1 MSGSN
6 TAISRRRLLQGAGA
20 MWLLSVSQ
28 VSLAAVSQVVA
39 VRVWPAS
46 SYTRVTVESNR
57 QLKYKQ
63 FALSNPE
70 RVVVDIE
77 DVNLNSVLKGMAAQI
92 RADDPFIKS
101 ARVWPAS
108 SYTRVTVE
116 SNRQLKYKQFALSNP
131 ERVVVDIEDV
141 NLNSVLKGMAAQIRA
156 DDPFIKSARVGQFDP
171 QTVRMVFELKQ
182 NVKPQLFALAP
193 VAGFKER
200 LVMDLYPA
208 NAQDMQDPLLALLED
223 YNKGDLEKQVPPAQ
237 SGPQPGKAGRD
248 RPIVIMLD
256 PGHGGEDSGAVGKY
270 KTREKDVVLQ
280 IARRLRSLIEKEG
293 NMKVYMTRN
302 EDIFIPLQVRV
313 AKAQKQRAD
322 LFVSIHADAF
332 TSRQPSGSS
341 VFALSTKGATSTAA
355 KYLAQTQNASDLIG
369 GVSKSGDRYVDHTM
383 FDMVQS
389 LTIADSLKF
398 GKAVLNKLGKI
409 NKLHKNQVEQAGFA
423 VLKAPDIP
431 SILVETAFISNV
443 EEERKLKTA
452 TFQQEVAESIL
463 AGIKAYFADGA
474 TLARRG

>member
-39 VRVWPAS
+39 V
-46 SYTRVTVESNR
+46 
-57 QLKYKQ
+57 
-63 FALSNPE
+63 
-70 RVVVDIE
+70 
-77 DVNLNSVLKGMAAQI
+77 
-92 RADDPFIKS
+92 
-101 ARVWPAS
+101 RVWPAS

-280 IARRLRSLIEKEG
+280 IASRLRSLIEKEG

-409 NKLHKNQVEQAGFA
+409 NNLHKNQVEQAGFA

-431 SILVETAFISNV
+431 SILIETAFISNPD
-443 EEERKLKTA
+443 EEKRLNDKAYQDKMA
-452 TFQQEVAESIL
+452 NAIM
-463 AGIKAYFADGA
+463 AGIRRYFANNPP
-474 TLARRG
+474 LAKSKMVKLD

>member
-6 TAISRRRLLQGAGA
+6 SAISRRRLLKGAGA

-28 VSLAAVSQVVA
+28 VGLAATSQVVA
-39 VRVWPAS
+39 VRVWPS
-46 SYTRVTVESNR
+46 STYTRVTVESNR
-57 QLKYKQ
+57 VLKYKQ

-70 RVVVDIE
+70 RVVVDLE
-77 DVNLNSVLKGMAAQI
+77 GVNLNSVLKGMAAQI
-92 RADDPFIKS
+92 R
-101 ARVWPAS
+101 
-108 SYTRVTVE
+108 
-116 SNRQLKYKQFALSNP
+116 
-131 ERVVVDIEDV
+131 
-141 NLNSVLKGMAAQIRA
+141 G

-193 VAGFKER
+193 VAAFKER

-208 NAQDMQDPLLALLED
+208 NATDIQDPLLALLED
-223 YNKGDLEKQVPPAQ
+223 YNKGDLQRQVPPAQ
-237 SGPQPGKAGRD
+237 SGPKPGRAGRD

-270 KTREKDVVLQ
+270 HTREKDVVLQ
-280 IARRLRSLIEKEG
+280 IARRLKALIDKEG
-293 NMKVYMTRN
+293 NMRAYMTRN
-302 EDIFIPLQVRV
+302 EDVFIPLKVRV

-355 KYLAQTQNASDLIG
+355 RYLADTQNASDLIG
-369 GVSKSGDRYVDHTM
+369 GVSKSGDRYVDHTL

-389 LTIADSLKF
+389 LTITDSLKF
-398 GKAVLNKLGKI
+398 GKAVLGKLGRV
-409 NKLHKNQVEQAGFA
+409 NKLHKNSVEQAGFA

-443 EEERKLKTA
+443 QEERKLKTA
-452 TFQQEVAESIL
+452 KFQQEVAESIL
-463 AGIKAYFADGA
+463 AGIRAYFSDGKRWRGGDRVLRRVSRPALSQTAD
-474 TLARRG
+474 TKKHP

>member
-1 MSGSN
+1 MAL
-6 TAISRRRLLQGAGA
+6 TRRQLIATTTGTLV
-20 MWLLSVSQ
+20 LSVLP
-28 VSLAAVSQVVA
+28 VKAAHAAEMVD
-39 VRVWPAS
+39 VRMWPAPE
-46 SYTRVTVESNR
+46 YTRVTLEHDEPIKF
-57 QLKYKQ
+57 KYFLVRSPKPYR
-63 FALSNPE
+63 L
-70 RVVVDIE
+70 VVDIE
-77 DVNLNSVLKGMAAQI
+77 GLTLTKRLQQMISDVSPN
-92 RADDPFIKS
+92 DPFIQS
-101 ARVWPAS
+101 VRIGQ
-108 SYTRVTVE
+108 YT
-116 SNRQLKYKQFALSNP
+116 P
-131 ERVVVDIEDV
+131 EIV
-141 NLNSVLKGMAAQIRA
+141 
-156 DDPFIKSARVGQFDP
+156 
-171 QTVRMVFELKQ
+171 
-182 NVKPQLFALAP
+182 
-193 VAGFKER
+193 R
-200 LVMDLYPA
+200 LVMDLKKEVRPEVFSLKPVANYKYRLIFDVYPVGDDAIADVIA
-208 NAQDMQDPLLALLED
+208 NLDNRDPLQEVIKKNTASDQPEKPAEPAKTTTSKT
-223 YNKGDLEKQVPPAQ
+223 NTQNSGAAVTKNSTKPAEKPKTVSKPPIKKRDLV
-237 SGPQPGKAGRD
+237 
-248 RPIVIMLD
+248 IVVD
-256 PGHGGEDSGAVGKY
+256 AGHGGEDSGAVGKY

>member
-1 MSGSN
+1 MSGANS
-6 TAISRRRLLQGAGA
+6 AISRRRLLQGAGA

-28 VSLAAVSQVVA
+28 VGLAAVSQVVA
-39 VRVWPAS
+39 VRIWPAS

-57 QLKYKQ
+57 LLKYKQ
-63 FALSNPE
+63 FALSNPD

-77 DVNLNSVLKGMAAQI
+77 DVNLNSVLKGIGAQI
-92 RADDPFIKS
+92 RSDDP
-101 ARVWPAS
+101 
-108 SYTRVTVE
+108 Y
-116 SNRQLKYKQFALSNP
+116 
-131 ERVVVDIEDV
+131 
-141 NLNSVLKGMAAQIRA
+141 
-156 DDPFIKSARVGQFDP
+156 IKSARVGQFDP
-171 QTVRMVFELKQ
+171 KTVRMVFELKQ

-223 YNKGDLEKQVPPAQ
+223 YNKGDLDKQVPPSQ

-256 PGHGGEDSGAVGKY
+256 PGHGGEDPGAIGKY

-280 IARRLRSLIEKEG
+280 IARRLRALIEKEG

-302 EDIFIPLQVRV
+302 EDIFIPLKVRV

-398 GKAVLNKLGKI
+398 GKAVLKQLGKI
-409 NKLHKNQVEQAGFA
+409 NDLHKNKVEQAGFA

-431 SILVETAFISNV
+431 SILVETAFISNI

-452 TFQQEVAESIL
+452 TFQQQVAESSL

-474 TLARRG
+474 TLARRS

>member
-1 MSGSN
+1 MSGSKS
-6 TAISRRRLLQGAGA
+6 ALSRRRLLQGAGA

-28 VSLAAVSQVVA
+28 TSFAAVSQVVA

-46 SYTRVTVESNR
+46 TYTRVTIESNKM
-57 QLKYKQ
+57 LKYRR

-70 RVVVDIE
+70 RLVVDLE
-77 DVNLNSVLKGMAAQI
+77 GVNLNSVLKGMSAQI
-92 RADDPFIKS
+92 SSNDPFI
-101 ARVWPAS
+101 
-108 SYTRVTVE
+108 
-116 SNRQLKYKQFALSNP
+116 Q
-131 ERVVVDIEDV
+131 
-141 NLNSVLKGMAAQIRA
+141 
-156 DDPFIKSARVGQFDP
+156 SARVGQFDP

-182 NVKPQLFALAP
+182 NIKPQLFALAP

-208 NAQDMQDPLLALLED
+208 NAQDIQDPLLAQLED

-237 SGPQPGKAGRD
+237 SGPQPGKAGKD

-270 KTREKDVVLQ
+270 RTREKDVVLQ
-280 IARRLRSLIEKEG
+280 IARRLRALIEKEG
-293 NMKVYMTRN
+293 NMKAFMTRN
-302 EDIFIPLQVRV
+302 EDVFIPLKVRV

-355 KYLAQTQNASDLIG
+355 KYLARTQNAADLIG
-369 GVSKSGDRYVDHTM
+369 GVSKSGDRYLDHTM

-389 LTIADSLKF
+389 LTINDSLKF
-398 GKAVLNKLGKI
+398 GKEVLNKLGKV
-409 NKLHKNQVEQAGFA
+409 NNLHKNSVEQAGFA

-431 SILVETAFISNV
+431 SILVETAFISNI

-452 TFQQEVAESIL
+452 AFQQEVAESIL